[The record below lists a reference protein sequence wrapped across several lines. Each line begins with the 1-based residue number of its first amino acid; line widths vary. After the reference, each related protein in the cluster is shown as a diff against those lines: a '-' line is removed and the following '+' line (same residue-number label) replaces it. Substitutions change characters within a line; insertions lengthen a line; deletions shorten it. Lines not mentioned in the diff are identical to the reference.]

1 MSKGFFDLERIDPD
15 GLRRLAGGL
24 RSLGYTEDGVRDRLA
39 LKDITAIDLAAYPYY
54 LNYRLRRRAP
64 LDLAIMLLL
73 LQGVITEEEL
83 KEVFDAEARRVL
95 RAARVLRRDR
105 VSRTYRARVS
115 LYPVGEQL
123 FFTDHR
129 YAHQPWVKARVPR
142 DPVMY
147 LGADSYYLTRTT
159 LRKPIRAALDLCTG
173 SGVHG
178 ILAATSAER
187 SVGVDVSG
195 RAVNFARLNA
205 MLNDAWN
212 AVFIEGDLY
221 SPVGG
226 ERFDLI
232 LANPPFVPAP
242 VYELTYRDGGPSGA
256 DVLRR
261 VVASIPDHLSSDGVA
276 QIVTH
281 VAEREGESYL
291 ERIRRWLVG
300 ANMNMHALRLGE
312 EDVVDYAVGHTRR
325 VFGEQ
330 YDRYSDKL
338 VEWITNLRSQRF
350 QRVIGVVL
358 TFHWNDEA
366 PHPPWTQEDEAKPP
380 LRDMSPE
387 ISRLVSSKKRVR
399 RIPSLATLDRM
410 RVSVPDDLLLVERR
424 RPTGSGF
431 ETKDFRVMFRSAHM
445 SPELDIKPLVRDLL
459 ERVDNRSTVPQV
471 IARLARDTG
480 QSVSEVDDRCRRA
493 FLVMLE
499 RGLVTLDEVA
509 SGGGGDGDPPD
520 LVRPAGAGGG
530 HVDAPPA
537 TLAARPSEPPRAAAL
552 AAPAVAL
559 GGAGALFDE
568 ELGRPARA
576 EQPGAAEVVPTAPN
590 PRAADPF
597 ADLDLPPP
605 RDGFAVSGDEMPAA
619 IARPKPAEPP
629 PGAGANGA

>member
-1 MSKGFFDLERIDPD
+1 MSKAFFDLERIDPD
-15 GLRRLAGGL
+15 GLRRLGGIL
-24 RSLGYTEDGVRDRLA
+24 RALGYTEQGVRERLS
-39 LKDITAIDLAAYPYY
+39 LKDITGIELGAYPYY

-64 LDLAIMLLL
+64 LDLAIMLFL

-83 KEVFDAEARRVL
+83 KDLFDAEARKVL
-95 RAARVLRRDR
+95 RAARLLKRDPKA
-105 VSRTYRARVS
+105 RTYRARVS

-129 YAHQPWVKARVPR
+129 YAHHPWVKARVPR

-159 LRKPIRAALDLCTG
+159 LRRPIRAALDLCAG

-178 ILAATSAER
+178 VLAAASAER

-212 AVFIEGDLY
+212 AVFVEGDLY

-261 VVASIPDHLSSDGVA
+261 IIASLPDHLAQDGVA

-291 ERIRRWLVG
+291 ERVRRWLVG
-300 ANMNMHALRLGE
+300 ANINMHALRVGE
-312 EDVVDYAVGHTRR
+312 EDVVDYAVAHTRR

-330 YDRYSDKL
+330 YDRYAGKL
-338 VEWITNLRSQRF
+338 LEWVTNLRSQRF
-350 QRVIGVVL
+350 QRVVGVVF
-358 TFHWNDEA
+358 TFQWNDEA

-380 LRDMSPE
+380 TRDMSGE
-387 ISRLVSSKKRVR
+387 IARLVSAKRRVR
-399 RIPSLATLDRM
+399 RIPSLQALDRM
-410 RVSVPDDLLLVERR
+410 RVGVPDDILLLERR

-431 ETKDFRVMFRSAHM
+431 ETKDFRVVFRSALM

-480 QSVSEVDDRCRRA
+480 QSVAELDDRCRRA
-493 FLVMLE
+493 FLIMLE
-499 RGLVTLDEVA
+499 RGLVTLDEVVA
-509 SGGGGDGDPPD
+509 DAGEAPD
-520 LVRPAGAGGG
+520 LVRPASVA
-530 HVDAPPA
+530 DAPPIVVTPREA
-537 TLAARPSEPPRAAAL
+537 VGAPRP
-552 AAPAVAL
+552 AAPAAEP
-559 GGAGALFDE
+559 LFDP
-568 ELGRPARA
+568 ELGQQFRGAPGDVVSPTAGPAR
-576 EQPGAAEVVPTAPN
+576 TL
-590 PRAADPF
+590 ADPF
-597 ADLDLPPP
+597 
-605 RDGFAVSGDEMPAA
+605 
-619 IARPKPAEPP
+619 
-629 PGAGANGA
+629 

>member
-1 MSKGFFDLERIDPD
+1 MSKAFFDLERIDPD
-15 GLRRLAGGL
+15 GLRRLGGIL
-24 RSLGYTEDGVRDRLA
+24 RALGYTEQGVRDRLA
-39 LKDITAIDLAAYPYY
+39 LKDITGIELGAYPYY

-83 KEVFDAEARRVL
+83 KDLFDAEARKVL
-95 RAARVLRRDR
+95 RAARVLKRDPKA
-105 VSRTYRARVS
+105 RTYRARVS

-129 YAHQPWVKARVPR
+129 YAHHPWVKARVPR

-159 LRKPIRAALDLCTG
+159 LRRPIRAALDLCAG

-178 ILAATSAER
+178 VLAAASAER

-212 AVFIEGDLY
+212 AVFVEGDLY

-261 VVASIPDHLSSDGVA
+261 IIASLPDHLAQDGVA
-276 QIVTH
+276 QVVTH

-291 ERIRRWLVG
+291 ERVRRWLVG
-300 ANMNMHALRLGE
+300 ANINMHALRVGE
-312 EDVVDYAVGHTRR
+312 EDVVDYAVAHTRR

-330 YDRYSDKL
+330 YDRYAGKL
-338 VEWITNLRSQRF
+338 LEWVTNLRSQRF
-350 QRVIGVVL
+350 QRVVGVVL
-358 TFHWNDEA
+358 TFQWNDEA

-380 LRDMSPE
+380 TRDMSGE
-387 ISRLVSSKKRVR
+387 IARLVSAKRRVR
-399 RIPSLATLDRM
+399 RIPSLQALDRM
-410 RVSVPDDLLLVERR
+410 RVGVPDDILLLERR

-431 ETKDFRVMFRSAHM
+431 ETKDFRVVFRSALM

-480 QSVSEVDDRCRRA
+480 QSVAELDDRCRRA
-493 FLVMLE
+493 FLIMLE
-499 RGLVTLDEVA
+499 RGLVTLDEVVA
-509 SGGGGDGDPPD
+509 DAGEAPD
-520 LVRPAGAGGG
+520 LVRPA
-530 HVDAPPA
+530 
-537 TLAARPSEPPRAAAL
+537 
-552 AAPAVAL
+552 
-559 GGAGALFDE
+559 
-568 ELGRPARA
+568 
-576 EQPGAAEVVPTAPN
+576 
-590 PRAADPF
+590 
-597 ADLDLPPP
+597 
-605 RDGFAVSGDEMPAA
+605 
-619 IARPKPAEPP
+619 
-629 PGAGANGA
+629 

>member
-1 MSKGFFDLERIDPD
+1 MSKAFFDLERIDPD
-15 GLRRLAGGL
+15 GLRRLGGIL
-24 RSLGYTEDGVRDRLA
+24 RALGYTEQGVRDRLA
-39 LKDITAIDLAAYPYY
+39 LKDITGIELGAYPYY

-83 KEVFDAEARRVL
+83 KDLFDAEARKVL
-95 RAARVLRRDR
+95 RAARVLKRDPKA
-105 VSRTYRARVS
+105 RTYRARVS

-129 YAHQPWVKARVPR
+129 YAHHPWVKARVPR

-159 LRKPIRAALDLCTG
+159 LRRPIRAALDLCAG

-178 ILAATSAER
+178 VLAAASAER

-212 AVFIEGDLY
+212 AVFVEGDLY

-261 VVASIPDHLSSDGVA
+261 IIASLPDHLAQDGVA
-276 QIVTH
+276 QVVTH

-291 ERIRRWLVG
+291 ERVRRWLVG
-300 ANMNMHALRLGE
+300 ANINMHALRVGE
-312 EDVVDYAVGHTRR
+312 EDVVDYAVAHTRR

-330 YDRYSDKL
+330 YDRYAGKL
-338 VEWITNLRSQRF
+338 LEWVTNLRSQRF
-350 QRVIGVVL
+350 QRVVGVVL
-358 TFHWNDEA
+358 TFQWNDEA

-380 LRDMSPE
+380 TRDMSGE
-387 ISRLVSSKKRVR
+387 IARLVSAKRRVR
-399 RIPSLATLDRM
+399 RIPSLQALDRM
-410 RVSVPDDLLLVERR
+410 RVGVPDDILLLERR

-431 ETKDFRVMFRSAHM
+431 ETKDFRVVFRSALM

-480 QSVSEVDDRCRRA
+480 QSVAELDDRCRRA
-493 FLVMLE
+493 FLIMLE
-499 RGLVTLDEVA
+499 RGLVTLDEVVA
-509 SGGGGDGDPPD
+509 DAGEAPD
-520 LVRPAGAGGG
+520 LVRPASVA
-530 HVDAPPA
+530 DAPAIVVTPREATGAPRPA
-537 TLAARPSEPPRAAAL
+537 VPAAEPLFDPELGQQFRGAPGDVVSPTAGPARTVADPFTELDGPPPDPLAVSGEDLPAARPAADGAASPP
-552 AAPAVAL
+552 
-559 GGAGALFDE
+559 AGA
-568 ELGRPARA
+568 
-576 EQPGAAEVVPTAPN
+576 
-590 PRAADPF
+590 
-597 ADLDLPPP
+597 
-605 RDGFAVSGDEMPAA
+605 
-619 IARPKPAEPP
+619 
-629 PGAGANGA
+629 

>member
-1 MSKGFFDLERIDPD
+1 VSKAFFDLERIDPD
-15 GLRRLAGGL
+15 GLRRLAATL
-24 RSLGYTEDGVRDRLA
+24 RSLGYTEEGVRDRLA
-39 LKDITAIDLAAYPYY
+39 IKDLTEVHLDAYPYY

-83 KEVFDAEARRVL
+83 KETFDAESRRVL
-95 RAARVLRRDR
+95 RAARVLRRDAQ
-105 VSRTYRARVS
+105 SRTYRARVS
-115 LYPVGEQL
+115 LYPIGEQL

-129 YAHQPWVKARVPR
+129 FAHLPWIKARVAR

-147 LGADSYYLTRTT
+147 LGADSYYLARTT

-173 SGVHG
+173 SGIHG
-178 ILAATSAER
+178 VMAAASAER

-221 SPVGG
+221 APVGG

-232 LANPPFVPAP
+232 VANPPFVPAP

-261 VVASIPDHLSSDGVA
+261 IIASLPDHLAQDGVA

-291 ERIRRWLVG
+291 ERVRRWLVG
-300 ANMNMHALRLGE
+300 ANMNMHALRVGE
-312 EDVVDYAVGHTRR
+312 DDVVDYAVTHTRR
-325 VFGEQ
+325 TFGER

-350 QRVIGVVL
+350 QRIVGVVF
-358 TFHWNDEA
+358 TFTWNDEA
-366 PHPPWTQEDEAKPP
+366 PNAPWTQEDEAKPP
-380 LRDMSPE
+380 ARDMSPE
-387 ISRLVSSKKRVR
+387 IARLLSAKKRVR
-399 RIPSLATLDRM
+399 KVTSLTSLDRM
-410 RVSVPDDLLLVERR
+410 RVGVPDDILLVERR
-424 RPTGSGF
+424 RPTGGGF
-431 ETKDFRVMFRSAHM
+431 ETKDFRVMFRNANM

-480 QSVSEVDDRCRRA
+480 QSVAEIDDRCRRA

-499 RGLVTLDEVA
+499 RGLVTLDEVGA
-509 SGGGGDGDPPD
+509 SASPEAVEAPD
-520 LVRPAGAGGG
+520 FVRPASQ
-530 HVDAPPA
+530 APEPSASKVEPA
-537 TLAARPSEPPRAAAL
+537 ASPM
-552 AAPAVAL
+552 
-559 GGAGALFDE
+559 FDE
-568 ELGRPARA
+568 ELGRHFKDGKAA
-576 EQPGAAEVVPTAPN
+576 GADVVAPTSATPLG
-590 PRAADPF
+590 DPF
-597 ADLDLPPP
+597 AGLEAPP
-605 RDGFAVSGDEMPAA
+605 RDPLAVSGEDLPA
-619 IARPKPAEPP
+619 ARPKDGAAPPA
-629 PGAGANGA
+629 AG